1 MESIPFAHANQMF
14 TITFEDDLSFTQVRA
29 ILDHLIAQ
37 NAFDHEVQA
46 ERGLYEIEVDE
57 GSFKVWVTE
66 MEVIVQKRFN

>member
-1 MESIPFAHANQMF
+1 MESIPFLHANQMF

-37 NAFDHEVQA
+37 NAFDPEVEA
-46 ERGLYEIEVDE
+46 ESGLYEIEVEE

-66 MEVIVQKRFN
+66 MEVIVQKRLN